1 MKASAKKNEDE
12 LFELVEQI
20 KYNDKYIKELC
31 VGESIQYILA
41 SDDQLFDLERQVT
54 NPVSFSVLSFD
65 PTFKLGEFYVT
76 TSTYENQFLC
86 HRSGTMAGKHPFFC
100 WTCVCASLYE
110 FRIVLLLLFYSSENT
125 IWIEKHP
132 SYWIWRRDRLAKCN
146 SGRMARF
153 YQAPVFS
160 TQKRKHQ
167 KSPTKKL

>member
-1 MKASAKKNEDE
+1 MKQSQKKVYQNLYDTSGGLLKSESISKEPRNLKQIYNVKASAKKNEDE

-132 SYWIWRRDRLAKCN
+132 SYWI
-146 SGRMARF
+146 
-153 YQAPVFS
+153 
-160 TQKRKHQ
+160 
-167 KSPTKKL
+167 